1 MFCRKGNFDCPFCG
15 ARMQYR
21 GSRSISV
28 RDTPYNELDI
38 ILEVECPSMR
48 CHCCDAYRRIRPE
61 AIHPAP

>member
-1 MFCRKGNFDCPFCG
+1 
-15 ARMQYR
+15 MQYR

-28 RDTPYNELDI
+28 RDTPYNEPDI

-48 CHCCDAYRRIRPE
+48 CHCCDTYRRNRPE